1 MRTKRM
7 IRLWER
13 MTALY
18 GSRWALEYGPALS
31 DAGSLANLAELW
43 ADAMDGLS
51 NEQIAAGIRACVDR
65 ESPHP
70 PRLPEF
76 LRLCG
81 YRPASRHAC
90 HQIAAP
96 STIQYATSPQQR
108 CQQMADELQAQA
120 ERELTPR
127 LFGLEP
133 DARRRA
139 LAAYWS
145 TKLAA
150 IPGFGEAIARR
161 LKETA

>member
-120 ERELTPR
+120 ERELTPGCLAWSQTPGDGR
-127 LFGLEP
+127 WRRTGAPSWRRSQALEKRSP
-133 DARRRA
+133 V
-139 LAAYWS
+139 
-145 TKLAA
+145 
-150 IPGFGEAIARR
+150 G
-161 LKETA
+161 